1 MSIKDYKF
9 AVAKGDWE
17 YAVRTHLAG
26 TFHPTHIL
34 FHIVTIG
41 DRCMEALPTQIQ
53 RVYPLAK
60 EYLKTS
66 WQTSNNSTELDQ
78 HKLMLM
84 EKALKMVDLYIEA
97 HYGLQKGNKETS
109 ETRNI

>member
-17 YAVRTHLAG
+17 YAIRKHLAG
-26 TFHPTHIL
+26 TFHPTQIL
-34 FHIVTIG
+34 YDIVSIG

-60 EYLKTS
+60 EYMETS

-84 EKALKMVDLYIEA
+84 EKALKIIDLYIEA
-97 HYGLQKGNKETS
+97 HYVKNKPRTEK
-109 ETRNI
+109 ND

>member
-1 MSIKDYKF
+1 MSIADYKF

-17 YAVRTHLAG
+17 YAIRKHLAG
-26 TFHPTHIL
+26 TFHPTQIL
-34 FHIVTIG
+34 YDVVSIG
-41 DRCMEALPTQIQ
+41 DKCMEALPTQIQ

-60 EYLKTS
+60 EYLATS

-84 EKALKMVDLYIEA
+84 EKALKIIDLYIEA
-97 HYGLQKGNKETS
+97 HYEKNKLRTEK
-109 ETRNI
+109 ND

>member
-1 MSIKDYKF
+1 MADYKF

-17 YAVRTHLAG
+17 YALRIHIAKK
-26 TFHPTHIL
+26 FHPTHIL

-41 DRCMEALPTQIQ
+41 DKCLDALPDPIK

-60 EYLKTS
+60 EYLETS
-66 WQTSNNSTELDQ
+66 WQTSNNSTQLD
-78 HKLMLM
+78 HRKYALM

-97 HYGLQKGNKETS
+97 HYGLQKSNKETP

>member
-1 MSIKDYKF
+1 M
-9 AVAKGDWE
+9 A
-17 YAVRTHLAG
+17 R

-34 FHIVTIG
+34 FQIVTIG

-60 EYLKTS
+60 EYLATS
-66 WQTSNNSTELDQ
+66 WQTSNNSTQLD
-78 HKLMLM
+78 HRKYTLM

-97 HYGLQKGNKETS
+97 HYGLQKGNKETHQ
-109 ETRNI
+109 TRDV